1 MGAYATI
8 LSMADRYAAN
18 YMRVNGRSLWTV
30 EDDYRE
36 TMRYGRIMGR
46 SRP

>member
-8 LSMADRYAAN
+8 LSMADRYRWN
-18 YMRVNGRSLWTV
+18 YVPVNGRTPWTV

-36 TMRYGRIMGR
+36 AMRYGRIMGR